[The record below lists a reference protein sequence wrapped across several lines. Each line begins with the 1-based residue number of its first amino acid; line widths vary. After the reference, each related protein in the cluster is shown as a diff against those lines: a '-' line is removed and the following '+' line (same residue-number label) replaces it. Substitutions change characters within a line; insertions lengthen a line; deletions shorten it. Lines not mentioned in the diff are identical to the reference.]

1 MILLRKY
8 DTGVNWI
15 KNVFYV
21 IFCSGKW
28 CFYANTTL
36 FMFHRGRLFK
46 FPQSSHS
53 SPLFPLFPSS
63 FKSLP
68 LISFPSPLMFSL
80 FFPLFPSHFLS
91 FSLFLPLIFPLYA
104 YTSLYFPLFIL
115 IFLCCLWVVNEVTG
129 RSFRQKSDVS
139 RTLTAWVSVNGAWS
153 ASVKRQQNY
162 QREI

>member
-28 CFYANTTL
+28 YFYANTTL
-36 FMFHRGRLFK
+36 CLCSTEVILL

-53 SPLFPLFPSS
+53 SPFFPYSLLHLNHYPLFPLVFFILS
-63 FKSLP
+63 
-68 LISFPSPLMFSL
+68 LISFP
-80 FFPLFPSHFLS
+80 FPLVFFI
-91 FSLFLPLIFPLYA
+91 FSLIFPLFA
-104 YTSLYFPLFIL
+104 HTFLYFPLFIL

-129 RSFRQKSDVS
+129 RSFKHKSDVS

-162 QREI
+162 